1 MLYISVLCIWS
12 KANPLMHAGKA
23 AAAVQLQNLSYR
35 ISVLADAY
43 SAVSVLQ
50 GVSGPIRSLLMSV
63 LALVKFVSVYTCSS
77 GRALSHTLKLFC
89 AVFDDQRNM

>member
-1 MLYISVLCIWS
+1 
-12 KANPLMHAGKA
+12 MHAGK

-50 GVSGPIRSLLMSV
+50 GVPSPIRSLLMSV
-63 LALVKFVSVYTCSS
+63 LALVKFVLVYTCSS

-89 AVFDDQRNM
+89 AVFDNQRNM

>member
-1 MLYISVLCIWS
+1 
-12 KANPLMHAGKA
+12 MHAGK

-43 SAVSVLQ
+43 NAVSVLQ
-50 GVSGPIRSLLMSV
+50 SVPGPIRSLLMSV
-63 LALVKFVSVYTCSS
+63 LALVKFVSVCTCSS
-77 GRALSHTLKLFC
+77 GQAHSHTLQLFR